1 MLIYGKHAVLAALA
15 NKNRQ
20 NKILY
25 CSEQTQHKLQH
36 EIRITNNIQVVI
48 TTNKHLNDLTQS
60 TNHQGIALK
69 TSRIF
74 QEELSNLYNIMQK
87 EIAHVLILDHLE
99 DPQNVGNIIRSA
111 GAFDV
116 DAVII
121 TKHRSVQETSSLIK
135 ASSGASEFVPIF
147 TVPNIANIIKD
158 LKQHGF
164 WILGLDGTAKE
175 NINNFDI
182 PNKTASIIGSE
193 QSGIQP
199 INKKHCDWLIKIP
212 ISKNVESLNA
222 GTAAG
227 IIMNKFK
234 STHCN

>member
-1 MLIYGKHAVLAALA
+1 MLIYGKHAVVAALA
-15 NKNRQ
+15 NKNRK
-20 NKILY
+20 NKTLY
-25 CSEQTQHKLQH
+25 CTEQTQHKLQH
-36 EIRITNNIQVVI
+36 DIRIPQDIQIIV
-48 TTNKHLNDLTQS
+48 TTNKYLNDLTQS

-69 TSRIF
+69 TSHIF
-74 QEELSNLYNIMQK
+74 QEELSNLYHIMQK
-87 EIAHVLILDHLE
+87 EVAHIFILDHLE

-121 TKHRSVQETSSLIK
+121 TKHRSVQETPALIK
-135 ASSGASEFVPIF
+135 ACSGTSEFVPIF
-147 TVPNIANIIKD
+147 VVPNIANIIKD

-175 NINNFDI
+175 NINSFDM
-182 PNKTASIIGSE
+182 PNKTASIVGSE

-212 ISKNVESLNA
+212 ISAKVESLNA
-222 GTAAG
+222 ATAAG

-234 STHCN
+234 STHSN